1 MKIKDVINGFAE
13 FFRSAKNKLVQ
24 WLLLQKI
31 IGEVVFSREKPCNKK
46 RKMPGK
52 GSASKK
58 ETETHHDLPSC
69 LPEACG
75 EEPAITIAIS
85 KPISTADSEPASS
98 RSV

>member
-1 MKIKDVINGFAE
+1 MKIKDVINGFAVSL
-13 FFRSAKNKLVQ
+13 RSVINKLIL

-31 IGEVVFSREKPCNKK
+31 ICEVVFSREKPRNKK

-52 GSASKK
+52 STASTK